1 VRGIVIRPTVRTSEG
16 RPRQALVRVALFW
29 VAYFAI
35 LLLASVAKSA
45 APPRWGQI
53 VWGLTSS
60 IALVAVTL
68 FMLQR
73 EGRSAEDVGLGVSR
87 GTIARFLLGTLVGSF
102 AYLFS
107 VAAIAVLVGPIH
119 FARVVG
125 PSLSVMGFTVCSY
138 LALSLMEEI
147 GLRGYAQRTLDARFG
162 LVRAMFATAGV
173 TALSHL
179 AFGWAWQTVIM
190 GVVPGALLFGAAA
203 IASRGLAMPIG
214 LHAAVNIARW
224 VAGETDSAGLWTFA
238 IDEGVQGRVITWAP
252 LIGLTAFSMVTAALL
267 LWHVR
272 HRPPVQ
278 VVPA

>member
-1 VRGIVIRPTVRTSEG
+1 M
-16 RPRQALVRVALFW
+16 LRVALFW

-45 APPRWGQI
+45 APPKWGQI

-68 FMLQR
+68 FMLRR
-73 EGRSAEDVGLGVSR
+73 EGRSAKEVGFGVSR
-87 GTIARFLLGTLVGSF
+87 GTIARFLLGALVGIC

-119 FARVVG
+119 FARVAG
-125 PSLSVMGFTVCSY
+125 PSVSVVGLTVCSY
-138 LALSLMEEI
+138 LALALMEEI
-147 GLRGYAQRTLDARFG
+147 GLRGYALRTLDARFG
-162 LVRAMFATAGV
+162 LAWAMFAAASV

-179 AFGWAWQTVIM
+179 AFGWAWQTVAM

-224 VAGETDSAGLWTFA
+224 ITGETDNAGLWTLA
-238 IDEGVQGRVITWAP
+238 VDERVRGRVITWAP
-252 LIGLTAFSMVTAALL
+252 LIGLTAFSMITAALL

-272 HRPPVQ
+272 HRPTVHG
-278 VVPA
+278 VPD